1 MSSFFK
7 YIQNL
12 PASLFGAMSPSLWQR
27 LRGHSSTPKAVAA
40 PTEEEQAKDK
50 EAVQKAIAEAVSA
63 ALTGDD
69 FTKAV
74 AGHLAT
80 QLQPSL
86 KSALDIST
94 VETKLL
100 ESNAELSKRI
110 DESNTQANTKL
121 SDLST
126 ALDTNHATAAGK
138 ITAIEAAVAHITES
152 LVELGYTVKALQES
166 VASPDTTLLTSH
178 GEKLDTIST
187 SLKTLHEQGPA
198 PVSLALSDN
207 ATKLDTITAELAIIK
222 QNAES
227 AAALK
232 SDLGTFKADLEIGQN
247 TGFSGIGTQ
256 IGNVLTAIE
265 AQNSTLAEIKAADVG
280 PEVLAGVKASNDSY
294 TAHAAALAELKS
306 AHEAAHAELKAA
318 NLSPEILEGV
328 KASNE
333 AHAAHTKTLSEI
345 QSIVATPAPA
355 VEKVD
360 LSPLATKLDEHTTH
374 LTDIKSAV
382 SAPAPAPE
390 KVDLSPLAS
399 KLDEHTAH
407 LAELKSLASVPAP
420 VPEKVDLT
428 PLSAKLDEHTAHLT
442 ELKSLAS
449 APAPAAEKVDLSPLS
464 TKLDEHSAHLSEIK
478 TAVTTPA
485 PVPAPVDL
493 SPLAATL
500 DQHTAHL
507 DEIKS
512 AVHTPAPAPEK
523 VDLSH
528 LEGSVKEIITT
539 LHSQTT
545 TLSEIKDN
553 PTDNTVELKILSTLE
568 ALQTEVGKEDAEIL
582 SSVKEVKTLIE
593 EDKKD
598 QSAEIL
604 VEVKE
609 VKALVGKI
617 SLSNGVSTGEE
628 VGESDKGVEVKK
640 VEGNGVKVEESEIV
654 PEA

>member
-50 EAVQKAIAEAVSA
+50 EAVQKAIAEAVSV

-110 DESNTQANTKL
+110 DESNSQTNTKL
-121 SDLST
+121 SNLST
-126 ALDTNHATAAGK
+126 ALDTNNTTAAGK
-138 ITAIEAAVAHITES
+138 ISAIEAAVAHITES

-187 SLKTLHEQGPA
+187 GLKTLHEQGPA

-207 ATKLDTITAELAIIK
+207 ATKLDTIAAELAIIK

-265 AQNSTLAEIKAADVG
+265 AQNSTLLEIKAADVG
-280 PEVLAGVKASNDSY
+280 SDVLAGVMASNDSH

-306 AHEAAHAELKAA
+306 AHEASHAELKAG
-318 NLSPEILEGV
+318 NLNPEILEGV

-333 AHAAHTKTLSEI
+333 AHATHAKTLSEI
-345 QSIVATPAPA
+345 QSIVATPAPTA
-355 VEKVD
+355 EKVD
-360 LSPLATKLDEHTTH
+360 LSPLATKLDEHTAH

-382 SAPAPAPE
+382 STPAPAPE

-407 LAELKSLASVPAP
+407 LTELKSLASV
-420 VPEKVDLT
+420 
-428 PLSAKLDEHTAHLT
+428 
-442 ELKSLAS
+442 
-449 APAPAAEKVDLSPLS
+449 PAPAAEKVDLSPLS

-545 TLSEIKDN
+545 TLSEIKDS

-568 ALQTEVGKEDAEIL
+568 ALQAEVGKEDAEIL